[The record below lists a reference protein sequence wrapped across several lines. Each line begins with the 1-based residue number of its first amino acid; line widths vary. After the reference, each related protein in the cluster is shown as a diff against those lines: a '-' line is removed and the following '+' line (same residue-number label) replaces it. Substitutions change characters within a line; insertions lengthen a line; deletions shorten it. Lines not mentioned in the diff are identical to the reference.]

1 MRRLAIAI
9 TMLIH
14 TSAGAVD
21 APTTAAVVQTHAELA
36 CRSYSSAQ
44 AQATVL
50 VEAIDRFCAAPDQ
63 AGLTTC
69 REMWRAAHDA
79 YSPTEVFRFQ
89 NGPIDR
95 DGGPETKIN
104 AWPLDEQ
111 WVDATVDDPTSGL
124 INAKDVALTAD
135 VLIAHNERDG
145 EKNIATGY
153 HAIEFLLWGQD
164 LDPQGPGN
172 RPLSEFTTAP
182 QAERRRQYLQTA
194 ARLLVTHLG
203 QVQAE
208 WAPGA
213 ANFRQSFSAGDPAIG
228 LHAAFTGLVML
239 AGDELSGE
247 RLAVAYET
255 QDQEEEQSCFSDHTW
270 SDTQANIAGMRMVW
284 TGTMGAWQGPAL
296 RDLVA
301 ARSATAAQAMDAA
314 LAASIAAGNAIPQP
328 FDQTLLGGNDSPGRA
343 ALLACIEALEAQAD
357 ATVVAAS
364 AVGIT
369 LEFGANANNAIVGCK
384 EILENASEIL
394 LLLKTGKRVEAAAT
408 ADAMFKRWLTIES
421 AITPIAPTI
430 YREIE
435 AALFGLRSAAKVAE
449 PNLSAVVSRRV
460 ALQDA
465 IARILPLLK
474 Q

>member
-9 TMLIH
+9 VILMH
-14 TSAGAVD
+14 PPGFAGD
-21 APTTAAVVQTHAELA
+21 APTPEAVVQTHAELA
-36 CRSYSSAQ
+36 WRSYSSAQ
-44 AQATVL
+44 VQATVL
-50 VEAIDRFCAAPDQ
+50 VEAIDRFCAAPDE
-63 AGLTTC
+63 AGLAAC
-69 REMWRAAHDA
+69 REVWRAAHDA
-79 YSPTEVFRFQ
+79 YSPSEVFRFQ
-89 NGPIDR
+89 DGPIDR

-124 INAKDVALTAD
+124 VNTGDVALTAE
-135 VLIAHNERDG
+135 VLIAYNERDG

-153 HAIEFLLWGQD
+153 HVIEFLLWGQD
-164 LDPQGPGN
+164 RDPKGPGN
-172 RPLSEFTTAP
+172 RPLTDFTTAP
-182 QAERRRQYLQTA
+182 QADRRRQYLQTA
-194 ARLLVTHLG
+194 ARLLVTHLS

-213 ANFRQSFSAGDPAIG
+213 ANFRHRLITGDPAVG

-270 SDTQANIAGMRMVW
+270 SDIQGNIAGMHMVW
-284 TGTMGAWQGPAL
+284 TGTMGAWHGPAL

-301 ARSATAAQAMDAA
+301 ARSATAAQGMDAA
-314 LAASIAAGNAIPQP
+314 IATSIAAGKAIPQP

-357 ATVVAAS
+357 ATVVAAR
-364 AVGIT
+364 AVGTT
-369 LEFGANANNAIVGCK
+369 LDFGANANNAIVGCK

-394 LLLKTGKRVEAAAT
+394 QLLKTGKRVEAAAT

-435 AALFGLRSAAKVAE
+435 AALFGLRSAAKVDE
-449 PNLSAVVSRRV
+449 PAMATVVSRRV
-460 ALQDA
+460 ALQAA
-465 IARILPLLK
+465 IGRVLPLLK